1 MPQITVEKKFV
12 RLRVAKFF
20 LNIASLIS
28 KSLARTKFQGLQKNI
43 AGGEK

>member
-20 LNIASLIS
+20 LNIASIVS
-28 KSLARTKFQGLQKNI
+28 KYLAVTKFQGLQKNI
-43 AGGEK
+43 TGGEE